1 MIRKSLVAAM
11 LAIIV
16 SLGLAACG
24 APQGSGGDGG
34 DGGGDGGNGGGGQEE
49 NFQTDLQL
57 GTGSVGGVYFPLGQ
71 EVANI
76 LVENIDVDGFNVSSV
91 ETDASVDNLVQIQGG
106 DLQLGIAQNNTAQ
119 QGVAGEG
126 EFDGTS
132 IDNAGFMGQLYPE
145 AISIITLESA
155 GIDTVEDLEGKRV
168 AIGPP
173 GGATRGAADLVM
185 NAAGIEEG
193 DYEAFEEDFGTA
205 QTKLQDGNLDASIEV
220 VGVPS
225 ASISELQATTGEVKL
240 VPLSDEI
247 QQQISDESGYRPYE
261 IPADSYDFL
270 DEPLPSVSAFATMF
284 GSMSQISPDLG
295 YEITKTMYE
304 QADSL
309 TLAQKQFISPDS
321 ALDGR
326 GDLPLHPGAERY
338 FEEEGLLEGE

>member
-1 MIRKSLVAAM
+1 MYKKLSLTVI
-11 LAIIV
+11 LTLIL

-34 DGGGDGGNGGGGQEE
+34 GDGGNGGGGQEE
-49 NFQTDLQL
+49 DFKTDLQL

-71 EVANI
+71 ELANI
-76 LVENIDVDGFNVSSV
+76 LKDNIDVDGLNISAV
-91 ETDASVDNLVQIQGG
+91 ETDASVDNLVQIQRG

-173 GGATRGAADLVM
+173 GGATRGAANLVL
-185 NAAGIEEG
+185 NAYGIEDG

-240 VPLSDEI
+240 IPIDSDA

-261 IPADSYDFL
+261 IPAESYDFV
-270 DEPLPSVSAFATMF
+270 DEPLPTVSAFATMF
-284 GSMSQISPDLG
+284 GSTNQIDEDLG

-304 QADSL
+304 QSDQL
-309 TLAQKQFISPDS
+309 TLAQKQFIQPDS
-321 ALDGR
+321 ALEGR

-338 FEEEGLLEGE
+338 FEEEGLLEGQ

>member
-1 MIRKSLVAAM
+1 MNKKSVVTTALIV
-11 LAIIV
+11 LV
-16 SLGLAACG
+16 SLSLAACG
-24 APQGSGGDGG
+24 APQSSGG
-34 DGGGDGGNGGGGQEE
+34 GGGTGGGGQEE
-49 NFQTDLQL
+49 DFQTDLQL

-71 EVANI
+71 ELANI
-76 LVENIDVDGFNVSSV
+76 LTDNISVDGFNVSSV
-91 ETDASVDNLVQIQGG
+91 ETDASVDNLVQISNGN
-106 DLQLGIAQNNTAQ
+106 LQLGIAQNNTAQ
-119 QGVAGEG
+119 QAVAGEG
-126 EFDGTS
+126 EFDGNT

-145 AISIITLESA
+145 AISIITLEST
-155 GIDTVEDLEGKRV
+155 GIESVEDLAGKRV

-173 GGATRGAADLVM
+173 GGATRSAAELVL
-185 NAAGIEEG
+185 NAAGIAEG
-193 DYEAFEEDFGTA
+193 DYQAFEEDFGTA

-240 VPLSDEI
+240 IPLSNEI
-247 QQQISDESGYRPYE
+247 QQQISDESGYQPYE

-270 DEPLPSVSAFATMF
+270 DGPLPSVSAFATMF
-284 GSMSQISPDLG
+284 GSTTQVSPDLG
-295 YEITKTMYE
+295 YEITKTMFE

-338 FEEEGLLEGE
+338 FEEEGLLSGGSTN